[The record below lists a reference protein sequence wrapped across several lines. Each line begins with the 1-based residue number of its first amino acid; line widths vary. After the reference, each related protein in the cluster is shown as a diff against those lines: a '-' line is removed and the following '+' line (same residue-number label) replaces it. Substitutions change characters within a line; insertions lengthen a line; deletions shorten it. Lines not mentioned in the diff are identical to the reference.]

1 MKKTELIKKAN
12 SIVPSKQQLAF
23 ADMEF
28 IGLIHYGMNTYT
40 NSEEG
45 TGREPEKYF
54 NPPELDVKQWVTTL
68 KTAGMKGLILTVK
81 HADGFCIWPSQFT
94 EHTVKNS
101 PWLDGE
107 GDLVKMV
114 SDECREQGLK
124 FGIYINPQDKHEKTF
139 GTEEYNTFFKNILTE
154 LLTNY
159 GEIFCVWFPR
169 DTTTDFHYNWASYY
183 ETIRELQPEAVICSC
198 GPDFRWVGNKGNV
211 SRSQEW
217 SVVPYDLLNNAPLQK
232 LVEPDLGSLKKL
244 KKAKELVWLPPV
256 TMTSIRP
263 RWFYHQEDATDLKML
278 SNILDI
284 YFRSV
289 GNNGTMILS
298 IPPSH
303 LGVIDKKDV
312 ESLRTLG
319 AQLSIEFKTN
329 HAENGEFT
337 ATNERDELHSANM
350 VKNDNGYWHSG
361 EVSKKA
367 TIEVDMGEVKFI
379 NKIVLG
385 ENTATGQQIEKFN
398 LYYFFDKKWKKIYSG
413 NTIGR
418 KKICNLPE
426 MNARR
431 IRLEIVKT
439 REFATIKTF
448 EVY

>member
-1 MKKTELIKKAN
+1 MRNSDVIKRAN
-12 SIVPSKQQLAF
+12 SIVPSRQQLEF

-45 TGREPEKYF
+45 TGREPAKYF
-54 NPPELDVKQWVTTL
+54 NPPELDVAQWVRTV
-68 KTAGMKGLILTVK
+68 KNAGMKGLILTCK
-81 HADGFCIWPSQFT
+81 HSDGFCIWPSKFT
-94 EHTVKNS
+94 DHTVASS
-101 PWLDGE
+101 PWLDGK

-114 SDECREQGLK
+114 SDECKKEGIK
-124 FGIYINPQDKHEKTF
+124 FGIYITPQDKHEKAF
-139 GTEEYNTFFKNILTE
+139 GTEEYNTFFVNQLTE

-169 DTTTDFHYNWASYY
+169 DTKTDFRYNWELYY
-183 ETIRELQPEAVICSC
+183 KTVRELQPDAVICSC

-211 SRSQEW
+211 SRSEEW

-232 LVEPDLGSLKKL
+232 LVEPDLGSRRKI

-263 RWFYHQEDATDLKML
+263 RWFYHKEEETDLKLL

-303 LGVIDKKDV
+303 LGCIDKKDV
-312 ESLRTLG
+312 DSLTTLG
-319 AQLSIEFKTN
+319 AQLSIEFKNN
-329 HAENGEFT
+329 HAENGEFSSE
-337 ATNERDELHSANM
+337 NERDELHCANM
-350 VKNDNGYWHSG
+350 IKAEKGYWHSG
-361 EVSKKA
+361 EVKKKA
-367 TIEVDMGEVKFI
+367 VLEVDMGEVKFI
-379 NKIVLG
+379 NKVVLG

-398 LYYFFDKKWKKIYSG
+398 LYYFFDGKWKKIYSG

-431 IRLEIVKT
+431 LRLEIVKT